1 MRIRMHRGSVE
12 IGGNCVEFEA
22 DDGRRL
28 VVDVG
33 RPLWAGRDEVI
44 ELPGEVA
51 GTDASAGTLR
61 GVVISHPHLDHY
73 GLVDQIAP
81 DVPVYIGR
89 EAASLLRAAAF
100 FSPITTAI
108 NPTGY
113 LVHGE
118 PLEIGPFTVTPL
130 LNDHSAFD
138 AYSLVIEADGQRVFY
153 TGDIRAHGRKRALF
167 EQMLASPPMDVD
179 VMLMEGTNVRADPTH
194 DDADFETEEE
204 LEGRLVDIVSDTA
217 GVVALVG
224 SAQNID
230 RLVTAYRA
238 AKRTGRELVVD
249 LYGASVPAATRAS
262 IPQLGFPGLRVYVP
276 QRQRVLVKES
286 GEFDRVQQ
294 LGAARVYH
302 EELAASPERFVLH
315 VSGSVVH
322 ELIGRGALVPPGLV
336 LWSMWTGYLR
346 DASGKRLERR
356 VRDAGLGF
364 ETLHTSGHASVKDL
378 RRLVDAVR
386 PATLVPIH
394 SEATDR
400 FEELFPRVERH
411 ADGEWWSAEISA
423 TSR

>member
-1 MRIRMHRGSVE
+1 MHRGSVE
-12 IGGNCVEFEA
+12 IGGNCVEFDA
-22 DDGRRL
+22 ADGRRL

-33 RPLWAGRDEVI
+33 RPLWASRDDVV
-44 ELPGEVA
+44 ELPAEVA
-51 GTDASAGTLR
+51 GTDVSASTLC

-73 GLVDQIAP
+73 GLADQLAP

-89 EAASLLRAAAF
+89 EAASLLAAAAF
-100 FSPITTAI
+100 FSPMTTAV

-113 LVHGE
+113 LAHGV
-118 PLEIGPFTVTPL
+118 PLEVGPFTVTPL

-138 AYSLVIEADGQRVFY
+138 AYSLVIGADGQRVFY
-153 TGDIRAHGRKRALF
+153 TGDIRAHGRKRTLF
-167 EQMLASPPMDVD
+167 EQLLASPPADVD
-179 VMLMEGTNVRADPTH
+179 VMLMEGTHVRADAAH
-194 DDADFETEEE
+194 DDADFETEDE
-204 LEGRLVDIVSDTA
+204 LERRLVGIVRDTPGA
-217 GVVALVG
+217 VALVG

-249 LYGASVPAATRAS
+249 LYGASVAAATRAS

-276 QRQRVLVKES
+276 HRQRVLVKGS
-286 GEFDRVQQ
+286 GEFDRVRQ

-302 EELAASPERFVLH
+302 EELAASPERFVYH
-315 VSGSVVH
+315 VPSSVVH
-322 ELIGRGALVPPGLV
+322 ELIGREALRSPGLV

-346 DASGKRLERR
+346 DASGKRLEQR
-356 VRDAGLGF
+356 VRSAGLGF

-378 RRLVDAVR
+378 RRLVDAVK
-386 PATLVPIH
+386 PTTLVPMH

-411 ADGEWWSAEISA
+411 ADGEWWSVEASA